1 MLLRMVQAKIS
12 ERVKSYAE
20 QMVGLRKLFEA
31 FDFNGDGVLDEE
43 EFRECL
49 ERCNIQFDDAQ
60 VLGLFAYFDGS
71 YSG

>member
-1 MLLRMVQAKIS
+1 MVQAKIS
-12 ERVKSYAE
+12 ERVRSYAE

-31 FDFNGDGVLDEE
+31 FDFNSDGVLDEM

-49 ERCNIQFDDAQ
+49 ERCNIQFDDVQ
-60 VLGLFAYFDGS
+60 VLSLFAYFDGS